1 MTDHER
7 IIAALHEGG
16 IIDITTTGRTSGEP
30 RRIEI
35 VFFDVD
41 GRVYIT
47 GLPGARAWMANV
59 KADPRLTFHLKRGIT
74 ADLPAKARIVTDDA
88 ERRLVAETACQAWSR
103 PSEVEAFVAGSPV
116 IEVLFEDQDL
126 RPA

>member
-47 GLPGARAWMANV
+47 GTARHPRLDGQPQGRPTTHVPPQARA
-59 KADPRLTFHLKRGIT
+59 HG
-74 ADLPAKARIVTDDA
+74 
-88 ERRLVAETACQAWSR
+88 
-103 PSEVEAFVAGSPV
+103 
-116 IEVLFEDQDL
+116 
-126 RPA
+126 